1 MLNNSAET
9 LRMSCRARAFGKAGI
24 LLVST
29 LFLFGCAAT
38 GENLQ
43 SNVYKAGQVNTAQ
56 AAKVVNILAV
66 MPAKIEVDN
75 AQQKKEAE
83 VVGGLLGAIGGGVI
97 GNTTTNHSAGGTLL
111 GGAAGGVGGAAL
123 GSLVSDKVLV
133 DGVSLTYEAD
143 GKTLNSAQVGK
154 LCEFHP
160 GKAIMISTSPMET
173 RIQPNA
179 TCPPPAANKN

>member
-1 MLNNSAET
+1 MLNKSDESLQVTHRVKAV
-9 LRMSCRARAFGKAGI
+9 AKAGI
-24 LLVST
+24 LLFST
-29 LFLFGCAAT
+29 AFLFGCAAT

-43 SNVYKAGQVNTAQ
+43 ANVYKAGQVNTAQ

-66 MPAKIEVDN
+66 MPAKVEVDN
-75 AQQKKEAE
+75 SQQKKEAE
-83 VVGGLLGAIGGGVI
+83 VVGGILGAIGGGVI
-97 GNTTTNHSAGGTLL
+97 GNTSTGHSAGGTVL

-179 TCPPPAANKN
+179 TCPPPANKN